1 MKINIRLVYLY
12 LFSFVGLLIIVIGSI
27 KLVDLGMKTF
37 IFKEADRYEYISSTN
52 LTEEA
57 KKQEEINQINMEK
70 ELVRQRQREFSNSL
84 AMIIVGLPLY
94 LYHWRIIQKQ
104 YSKE

>member
-12 LFSFVGLLIIVIGSI
+12 LFSFVGLLIIVIGSV

-57 KKQEEINQINMEK
+57 KKQEKINQINMEK
-70 ELVRQRQREFSNSL
+70 ELVRQRQRELSNSL